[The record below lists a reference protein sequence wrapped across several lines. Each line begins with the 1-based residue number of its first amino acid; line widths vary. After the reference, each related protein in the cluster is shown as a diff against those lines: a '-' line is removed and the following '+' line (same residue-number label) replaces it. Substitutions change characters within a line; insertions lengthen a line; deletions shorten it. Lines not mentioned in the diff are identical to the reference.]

1 MLKYTLKRFLAML
14 VTLFIICSATF
25 FMLAAVPG
33 DAISDKVDRL
43 PPEVQAKIYEKY
55 GMDRPL
61 MERYVKTMKGI
72 VNFDFGPSLVYQE
85 QTVQEI
91 LKDKLPVSARLGLQ
105 QMILGISVGLTLGVV
120 AAMNKGKKTDYIV
133 VTIAVLLASAPS
145 FVFSV
150 LLQKFVAGDLGLFPI
165 MGWPK
170 GDLMTMMFG
179 GWKYTILPTFAG
191 CFGYIASYSRLM
203 KTSMLDTLNQDY
215 ILTAKSKGLS
225 QKRIIISH
233 ILRNSFIPIVT
244 VLPMAVAF
252 SITGS
257 FFIERVFSIPG
268 LGMYMVGAV
277 QNRDIPLI
285 MGSTVL
291 LTSIYLIVIFIT
303 DLLYTVVDPRIRIA
317 GKKR

>member
-1 MLKYTLKRFLAML
+1 MLKYTIKRFIAML

-25 FMLAAVPG
+25 FILAAIPG
-33 DAISDKVDRL
+33 DAISDKIEKF

-55 GMDRPL
+55 GMDKPL
-61 MERYVKTMKGI
+61 MERYVSTMKGI
-72 VNFDFGPSLVYQE
+72 AQFDFGPSLVYQQ
-85 QTVQEI
+85 QTVQQIIKE
-91 LKDKLPVSARLGLQ
+91 KLPVSARLGLQ
-105 QMILGISVGLTLGVV
+105 QMFLGITVGLSLGIV
-120 AAMNKGKKTDYIV
+120 AAMKKGTKTDYIV

-170 GDLMTMMFG
+170 GDAMTLWFG
-179 GWKYTILPTFAG
+179 GWKYTILPTLAG

-203 KTSMLDTLNQDY
+203 KTSMLDTINQDY

-233 ILRNSFIPIVT
+233 ILRNSFIPIIT

-268 LGMYMVGAV
+268 VGMYMVGAV
-277 QNRDIPLI
+277 LNRDVPLI
-285 MGSTVL
+285 MGITVL
-291 LTSIYLIVIFIT
+291 LTAIYIIVIFLT